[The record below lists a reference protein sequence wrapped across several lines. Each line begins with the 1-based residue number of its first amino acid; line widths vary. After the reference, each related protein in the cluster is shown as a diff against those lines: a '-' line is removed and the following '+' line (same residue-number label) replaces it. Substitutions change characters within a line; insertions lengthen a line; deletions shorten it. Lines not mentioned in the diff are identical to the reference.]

1 MEKLEEDLN
10 NGERKVEL
18 WANSVGVKIIN
29 MEFKTVKMFEMCA
42 WTGPAACEVTN
53 RYVFDESMYL
63 GRIQINLNRGD
74 KRKYL
79 YFQAKYKPKQ

>member
-1 MEKLEEDLN
+1 
-10 NGERKVEL
+10 
-18 WANSVGVKIIN
+18 
-29 MEFKTVKMFEMCA
+29 MFEMCA
-42 WTGPAACEVTN
+42 WTGTAACDVTN
-53 RYVFDESMYL
+53 RNVFDESMYL